1 MIPRIIAEPTIVISS
16 RVPTSH
22 YIRSALQIHRFDL
35 WGFIQVEHASRSS
48 NQPQK
53 NCFLGTRKRKST
65 NFNFEFLIWSLI
77 SIFCISPSRATWS
90 RLLYRRLLLMSH
102 KVKWLRPL
110 SPHCVKRDPNV
121 SINDLK
127 IPINVRQYHW
137 RMHLLPLLPLIGGP
151 LILSG
156 C

>member
-1 MIPRIIAEPTIVISS
+1 MRAEIQTNHKKIVSS
-16 RVPTSH
+16 GQENEN
-22 YIRSALQIHRFDL
+22 LQI
-35 WGFIQVEHASRSS
+35 
-48 NQPQK
+48 
-53 NCFLGTRKRKST
+53 
-65 NFNFEFLIWSLI
+65 
-77 SIFCISPSRATWS
+77 SILNSEPGALFQFFCISPSRATWS

-102 KVKWLRPL
+102 KVKWQRPL

-137 RMHLLPLLPLIGGP
+137 RMHLLPLLSLIGGP